1 MGIIEAEEPSWVE
14 HRRHARMD
22 ARLKATFRVLKEE
35 GANCL
40 TLGPEMAPRLGQ
52 GLATRD
58 ISEGGVGLAGEL
70 SLLGGRPLE
79 QGLLLLVEIWP
90 PEEPEPLL
98 LRGRVAWC
106 RPVGPAFSAGIC
118 FEDQGPA
125 TKEKLCQLLRRYSLG
140 A

>member
-14 HRRHARMD
+14 HRRHARVD

-35 GANCL
+35 ATHCL
-40 TLGPEMAPRLGQ
+40 SVGPEPAQSLAE

-58 ISEGGVGLAGEL
+58 ISEGGVGLAGEI

-79 QGLLLLVEIWP
+79 PGLLLQVEIWP

-106 RPVGPAFSAGIC
+106 RPDGTAFSAGIC
-118 FEDQGPA
+118 FEDQGPEA
-125 TKEKLCQLLRRYSLG
+125 KEKLSQLMRRYGLG

>member
-35 GANCL
+35 GAHCL
-40 TLGPEMAPRLGQ
+40 SVGPDAAPALGE

-58 ISEGGVGLAGEL
+58 ISEGGVGLEGEI

-79 QGLLLLVEIWP
+79 LGLLLQVEIWP

-106 RPVGPAFSAGIC
+106 RPAGTAFSAGIS
-118 FEDQGPA
+118 FDDQSPEA
-125 TKEKLCQLLRRYSLG
+125 KEKLSQLLRRYSLG

>member
-14 HRRHARMD
+14 HRRHARLD
-22 ARLKATFRVLKEE
+22 ARLKATFRVLEEE
-35 GANCL
+35 GAPRL
-40 TLGPEMAPRLGQ
+40 SVGPEAAPDLGP

-58 ISEGGVGLAGEL
+58 ISQGGVGVEGEM

-79 QGLLLLVEIWP
+79 PGLLLQVEIWP
-90 PEEPEPLL
+90 PEELEPLL

-106 RPVGPAFSAGIC
+106 RPADSAFSAGIS
-118 FEDQGPA
+118 FEDPGP
-125 TKEKLCQLLRRYSLG
+125 EGRERLCQLMRRHGLG